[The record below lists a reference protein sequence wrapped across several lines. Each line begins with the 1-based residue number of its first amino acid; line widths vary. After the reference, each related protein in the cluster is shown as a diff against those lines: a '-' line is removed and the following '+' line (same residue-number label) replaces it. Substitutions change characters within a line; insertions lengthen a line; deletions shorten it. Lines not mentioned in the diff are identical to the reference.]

1 MTVRT
6 VNRLAW
12 SLWAL
17 GLVGFAAAQVLSVLN
32 GTQFSLAEASQSIAF
47 FAIGT
52 TGLVVARHQP
62 GNALGWIFLGVWD
75 GVAIIFG
82 FAGTYARWATVTHP
96 GAPGGTFAV
105 WLGNWAWVPV
115 FGALLTFPF
124 LLFPDG
130 HLPSLR
136 WRPVAWGVVIVTTL
150 WAIAFA
156 FESHDFTDALNR
168 SVSNPYTPAR
178 LVPFFDVAREVF
190 AVAFIALM
198 GLCVASL
205 VVRFRRGTVEERAQ
219 VKWLILSGA
228 VLLVF
233 LALPADHGSGGPAD
247 VAMAFALALIPASV
261 GIAVLKYRLY
271 DIDVVIRKTVVYGA
285 LAVFITVIYVAIV
298 VGVGAIVG
306 SHSTAVLSAAAA
318 AVVALAFQ
326 PVRRRAQRLADR
338 VVYGKRATP
347 YEVLSEFSD
356 RLAGSFA
363 TVDLLPRMARIL
375 AEGTGAARADVWLR
389 VGGEL
394 RPASTFPADATPL
407 APVAAAEPPSDVW
420 PVRHQGEL
428 LGGLSIAKRAGESL
442 TPTEE
447 KLVADLSSQAGLVLR
462 NVGLIEELKASRQR
476 LVTAQDEER
485 RKLERNIHDGAQ
497 QQLVALSVRL
507 KLLEQLIDR
516 DPVKAKEL
524 GASLQASTI
533 DALEDL
539 RDLAR
544 GIYPPLLADKGL
556 AAALEAQA
564 RKAAVPTTVTADR
577 VGRYQQDVE
586 ATVYFCAL
594 EALQNINK
602 YANATGAT
610 IRLAR
615 SNGALTFEVSDDGV
629 GFDTTSTT
637 YGTGL
642 QGMADRL
649 DAVGGSLSVR
659 SARGSGTIVTG
670 SVPGSPREVAS

>member
-1 MTVRT
+1 MTAGTVR
-6 VNRLAW
+6 RLAW
-12 SLWAL
+12 CLWAL
-17 GLVGFAAAQVLSVLN
+17 GLVAFAAAQIFSVLN
-32 GTQFSLAEASQSIAF
+32 RTHFSLAEASQSMAF

-52 TGLVVARHQP
+52 VGLIVARHQSANP
-62 GNALGWIFLGVWD
+62 LGWIFLGVWD
-75 GVAIIFG
+75 GVAVIFA
-82 FAGTYARWATVTHP
+82 FASEYGRWATVTHP
-96 GAPGGTFAV
+96 GAPGGTFMV

-130 HLPSLR
+130 HLPSPR
-136 WRPVAWGVVIVTTL
+136 WRPLAWGVVVTTAL

-156 FESHDFTDALNR
+156 LEGHDYTDALNH
-168 SVSNPYTPAR
+168 SVPNPYALTR
-178 LVPFFDVAREVF
+178 LVSFFNVAREVF
-190 AVAFIALM
+190 AIAFIAVM
-198 GLCVASL
+198 GLCVTSL
-205 VVRFRRGTVEERAQ
+205 VVRFRRGSVEERAQ
-219 VKWLILSGA
+219 IKWLIFSGA

-247 VAMAFALALIPASV
+247 VAMAVALALLPVSIGLA
-261 GIAVLKYRLY
+261 ILEYRLY
-271 DIDVVIRKTVVYGA
+271 DIAIVLRKTVVYGA
-285 LAVFITVIYVAIV
+285 LAVFITVVYVAIV

-306 SHSTAVLSAAAA
+306 SHSNAVLSAVAA
-318 AVVALAFQ
+318 AVVSLAFQ
-326 PVRRRAQRLADR
+326 PARRRAQRLADR

-347 YEVLSEFSD
+347 YEVLSEFSE

-363 TVDLLPRMARIL
+363 TDDLLPRMARIL
-375 AEGTGAARADVWLR
+375 AEGTGAARADVWLKIG
-389 VGGEL
+389 VEL

-407 APVAAAEPPSDVW
+407 PPVSAAEPPSDVW

-524 GASLQASTI
+524 GASLQAATM

-564 RKAAVPTTVTADR
+564 RKAAVPTTVAADR

-602 YANATGAT
+602 YANATGAI

-659 SARGSGTIVTG
+659 SAPGRGTIVTG
-670 SVPGSPREVAS
+670 SVPGSPREVAP